1 MYVRSDLEEENNMLL
16 CVGCLEFIIHHFSC
30 LFRTVFNFLS
40 FNALSTIKYKQLMMR
55 N

>member
-1 MYVRSDLEEENNMLL
+1 VYVRSGLEEENNMLL
-16 CVGCLEFIIHHFSC
+16 CMGCLVFIIHHFSC

-40 FNALSTIKYKQLMMR
+40 SNALSMIKYKQLMR